1 MDMTHP
7 AGDAAANPEPARI
20 LPGQIVLAF
29 QGGGALNAYQGG
41 VYQALHEADIE
52 PDWVIGTSSGAINAG
67 IIAGNPPDQRLER
80 LREFWTS
87 MEYKPWWEGSPF
99 LAPWLGNSRLAAEM
113 LNQAAHISAFF
124 CGVPGY
130 YAPNHALAL
139 GVNAPLGVE
148 RAALYTTEDLAKTM
162 AGLTDPAWFN
172 SGRPRLTVSTVNV
185 TTGCMQYFDSARM
198 PLNLSHVLASA
209 ALPISFPAVRID
221 GAPYWDGGIYSN
233 TPIEVV
239 FDDNPRRDSIV
250 FADQMWHSSGREPQ
264 TFLDVLSREKDIQ
277 FASRDVSHI
286 ARQQNIHRLRHV
298 VRELVRL
305 MPEEQRE
312 TQEVKELA
320 AYGCRT
326 FMHIVR
332 LNAPYIEGEGNSRDF
347 DFTREG
353 IRLRWKAGHDDTARV
368 LEQRPW
374 KVEVDPMVGV
384 AVHDCQPDMLAFGT
398 SDTAVGAAGL
408 REPKR

>member
-1 MDMTHP
+1 MDTTHP
-7 AGDAAANPEPARI
+7 ASAAAAKPEPARV
-20 LPGQIVLAF
+20 LPGQVVLAF

-41 VYQALHEADIE
+41 VYEALHEAGIE
-52 PDWVIGTSSGAINAG
+52 PDWVIGISSGAINAG
-67 IIAGNPPDQRLER
+67 IIAGNPPGQRLER

-87 MEYKPWWEGSPF
+87 MEYKPWWGDSAS
-99 LAPWLGNSRLAAEM
+99 LAPWLGKSRL
-113 LNQAAHISAFF
+113 LDDFTNKAAHLMAFF
-124 CGVPGY
+124 GGVPGY
-130 YAPNHALAL
+130 YSPNHALAL
-139 GVNAPLGVE
+139 GGVNAPLGVE
-148 RAALYTTEDLAKTM
+148 RASLYTTEDLQKTM
-162 AGLTDPAWFN
+162 TALTDPTWFN
-172 SGRPRLTVSTVNV
+172 SGQPRLTVGTVNV
-185 TTGCMQYFDSARM
+185 KTGRMHYWDSARM
-198 PLNLSHVLASA
+198 PLTLNHVLASA

-221 GAPYWDGGIYSN
+221 GDPYWDGGIYSN

-250 FADQMWHSSGREPQ
+250 FADQMWHSAGPEPQ

-286 ARQQNIHRLRHV
+286 ARQQIIHRLRHV
-298 VRELVRL
+298 VRELARL
-305 MPEEQRE
+305 VPEGQRD
-312 TQEVKELA
+312 TPEVKELA
-320 AYGCRT
+320 AYGCKT

-374 KVEVDPMVGV
+374 EAAVDPMVGV
-384 AVHDCQPDMLAFGT
+384 AVHDCQPEVLVFGT
-398 SDTAVGAAGL
+398 SETTA
-408 REPKR
+408 